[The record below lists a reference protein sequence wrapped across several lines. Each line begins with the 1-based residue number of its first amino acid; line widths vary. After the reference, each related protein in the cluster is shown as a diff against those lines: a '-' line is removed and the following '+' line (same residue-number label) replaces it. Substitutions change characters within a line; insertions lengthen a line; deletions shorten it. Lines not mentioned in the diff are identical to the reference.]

1 MPRPRPFFQK
11 REFFNSHEIFRQL
24 FSRNEQWLRLQRQW
38 AYHDHVEW
46 NTPSLGFR
54 RHGCSEFRP
63 DSFRILLLPFLL
75 LVCVLSASGQTTQS
89 HSNPTPSA
97 NNPELTSSGN
107 TPAPQ
112 DAANDTA
119 TFKVNVNLVL
129 VRVVVRDSQHH
140 AIGNLRAENFEIFA
154 DGKPQTMRYFAIDHA
169 QSPAASEETS
179 GARSGTELSGTG
191 RQAIGNPEI
200 SSQQFVTYV
209 FDDVHLKFADL
220 FNAKAAAL
228 RHLTSLPP
236 SDRVAIFS
244 TSGFVTLDFTNDHA
258 KVRAIIS
265 KLQPA
270 PTRTGVDEQL
280 PDISG
285 LELGSA
291 SGEQS
296 PVPEGCVTRAALAAM
311 LAQQATEQDFH
322 HRAQS
327 RDGVDGLAAVVKRV
341 SIMPGLKTIVVIS
354 PDFYIPDIAMD
365 IDRYQSLVDSALRAH
380 VVVNGLDPS
389 GLTPTPLSG
398 CDLNE
403 DCPNGPLAAF
413 VTSVNLP
420 PAVWTPEAMYDL
432 SYTTGGTFFHS
443 NNDLDKGFR
452 EMDSIPEFSY
462 VLGFSP
468 VPLKSD
474 GKVHPLRVT
483 LRHAGR
489 FSVQARQGYYAPK
502 NQLAGPEGAKQE
514 IQNEILSREEVH
526 AFPMVFHT
534 QFYRDDSADIHL
546 SVLVHTDVRQMTFQ
560 KVAGTNDQHLTL
572 ACALFDE
579 NGNYVQGIKQDLKM
593 HLLDKTL
600 SKLDSGVTTK
610 ADLMV
615 KPGIYFIRVVVR
627 DDEGRISAADDV
639 IDTR

>member
-1 MPRPRPFFQK
+1 
-11 REFFNSHEIFRQL
+11 
-24 FSRNEQWLRLQRQW
+24 
-38 AYHDHVEW
+38 
-46 NTPSLGFR
+46 
-54 RHGCSEFRP
+54 
-63 DSFRILLLPFLL
+63 LLPFLL
-75 LVCVLSASGQTTQS
+75 LYALFASGQTTPSQQNS
-89 HSNPTPSA
+89 APPPSNPA
-97 NNPELTSSGN
+97 LTSPGN
-107 TPAPQ
+107 TPAAQ
-112 DAANDTA
+112 DTANDTT

-140 AIGNLRAENFEIFA
+140 AIGNLRSENFEVFA
-154 DGKPQTMRYFAIDHA
+154 DGKPQTIRYFAIDHA
-169 QSPAASEETS
+169 PTPAPPDHTS
-179 GARSGTELSGTG
+179 GARSGAELSGVG
-191 RQAIGNPEI
+191 HREIGNPEV
-200 SSQQFVTYV
+200 SPQQFITYV

-228 RHLTSLPP
+228 RHLASLPP
-236 SDRVAIFS
+236 SERVAIFAM
-244 TSGFVTLDFTNDHA
+244 SGYSMLDFTNDHA
-258 KVRAIIS
+258 KVRESIS

-285 LELGSA
+285 FELGSA
-291 SGEQS
+291 SGELS
-296 PVPEGCVTRAALAAM
+296 PVPEGGATRAVPDAM

-327 RDGVDGLAAVVKRV
+327 REGVDGLAAVARRV
-341 SIMPGLKTIVVIS
+341 SAMPGLKTIVVIS
-354 PDFYIPDIAMD
+354 PDFYVPDIAMD

-389 GLTPTPLSG
+389 GLTPAPLSG

-403 DCPNGPLAAF
+403 DCPSGPLAAF
-413 VTSVNLP
+413 VTAVNLP

-468 VPLKSD
+468 VPLHSD

-502 NQLAGPEGAKQE
+502 NQLAGLEDAKQE
-514 IQNEILSREEVH
+514 IQNEILSRDEVR
-526 AFPMVFHT
+526 AFPMDFHT
-534 QFYRDDSADIHL
+534 QFYRDDASDIHL
-546 SVLVHTDVRQMTFQ
+546 SVLIHTNVRQLRFQ
-560 KVAGTNDQHLTL
+560 KVDGINRQDLVL
-572 ACALFDE
+572 ACGLFDE
-579 NGNYVQGIKQDLKM
+579 NGNYVKGVKQDLNMRLQDHTLTKM
-593 HLLDKTL
+593 
-600 SKLDSGVTTK
+600 DSGVTTK
-610 ADLMV
+610 ADLVV
-615 KPGIYFIRVVVR
+615 KPGIYFVRVVVR
-627 DDEGRISAADDV
+627 DNEGRISTADDA

>member
-1 MPRPRPFFQK
+1 
-11 REFFNSHEIFRQL
+11 
-24 FSRNEQWLRLQRQW
+24 
-38 AYHDHVEW
+38 VEW
-46 NTPSLGFR
+46 KTPSPGFR
-54 RHGCSEFRP
+54 GRARNQLRP
-63 DSFRILLLPFLL
+63 DSLPTHFLPFLL
-75 LVCVLSASGQTTQS
+75 VFALFALSQTTPLQQ
-89 HSNPTPSA
+89 NPAPPPSK
-97 NNPELTSSGN
+97 PTRTSPGN
-107 TPAPQ
+107 TPAAQ
-112 DAANDTA
+112 DTANDTP

-129 VRVVVRDSQHH
+129 VRVVVRDSQQH
-140 AIGNLRAENFEIFA
+140 AIGNLRPENFEVLA
-154 DGKPQTMRYFAIDHA
+154 DGKPQTVRYFAIDHA
-169 QSPAASEETS
+169 QTPAPPDQTS
-179 GARSGTELSGTG
+179 VARSGAELSGVG
-191 RQAIGNPEI
+191 HREIGNPEGQP
-200 SSQQFVTYV
+200 QQFITYV

-228 RHLTSLPP
+228 RHLSSLPP
-236 SDRVAIFS
+236 SDRVAVCS
-244 TSGFVTLDFTNDHA
+244 MSGYVMLDFTNDHA
-258 KVRAIIS
+258 KVRESIS

-270 PTRTGVDEQL
+270 PVRIGVDEQIPDLVGL
-280 PDISG
+280 PG
-285 LELGSA
+285 GNA

-296 PVPEGCVTRAALAAM
+296 PSPEGSAAGAAM

-327 RDGVDGLAAVVKRV
+327 RDGVDGLAAVVRRV

-389 GLTPTPLSG
+389 GLTPAPLSG

-413 VTSVNLP
+413 VTAVNLP

-443 NNDLDKGFR
+443 NNDLDQGFR
-452 EMDSIPEFSY
+452 EVDSIPEFSY

-468 VPLKSD
+468 VPLHSD
-474 GKVHPLRVT
+474 GRVHPLRVT

-502 NQLAGPEGAKQE
+502 NQLAGLEDVKQE

-526 AFPMVFHT
+526 AFPMDFHT
-534 QFYRDDSADIHL
+534 QFYRDDESDIHL
-546 SVLVHTDVRQMTFQ
+546 RILIHADVRQLRFE
-560 KVAGTNDQHLTL
+560 KVDGVNRQDLVL
-572 ACALFDE
+572 ACGLFDE
-579 NGNYVQGIKQDLKM
+579 NGNYVKGVKQDLNM
-593 HLLDKTL
+593 RLLDQTL
-600 SKLDSGVTTK
+600 TKIDSGVTTK
-610 ADLMV
+610 ADLVV
-615 KPGIYFIRVVVR
+615 KPGIYFVRVVVR
-627 DDEGRISAADDV
+627 DNEGRISTADDA